1 MDYSKTELPLA
12 EEKVKKRAETSSQI
26 VGWLVF
32 FVGIILISWTLYS
45 SYNIFTAKALLPEF
59 FTNQASYGSAGDEE
73 VSVQKEE
80 TQDVQAQLQ
89 KMIGEQLKG
98 FLPADFMTKIL
109 NLTVWSILAF
119 ILIFG
124 GTQISGLGIKLLK
137 K

>member
-1 MDYSKTELPLA
+1 MDYSK
-12 EEKVKKRAETSSQI
+12 I
-26 VGWLVF
+26 IGWVVF
-32 FVGIILISWTLYS
+32 FAGLSIIIFTLYS

-59 FTNQASYGSAGDEE
+59 FAMPEEGVSAQTGD
-73 VSVQKEE
+73 

-89 KMIGEQLKG
+89 KMIGDQLKG
-98 FLPADFMTKIL
+98 FLPENSMTKIL

>member
-1 MDYSKTELPLA
+1 MDKDYSK
-12 EEKVKKRAETSSQI
+12 I
-26 VGWLVF
+26 IGWLVF
-32 FVGIILISWTLYS
+32 LAGILLISWTLYS
-45 SYNIFTAKALLPEF
+45 SYNIFTVRALLPEF
-59 FTNQASYGSAGDEE
+59 FTMPEKE
-73 VSVQKEE
+73 VSVQKGD

-98 FLPADFMTKIL
+98 FLPADSITKIL
-109 NLTVWSILAF
+109 NLTVWSMLAF

>member
-1 MDYSKTELPLA
+1 MNYPK
-12 EEKVKKRAETSSQI
+12 AETSSQI
-26 VGWLVF
+26 IGWLVF
-32 FVGIILISWTLYS
+32 LAGIILISWTLYS

-59 FTNQASYGSAGDEE
+59 FAMPKEE
-73 VSVQKEE
+73 VSVQKGD
-80 TQDVQAQLQ
+80 TQDAQAQLQ
-89 KMIGEQLKG
+89 TMIGEQLKG
-98 FLPADFMTKIL
+98 FLPANSMTKIL

>member
-1 MDYSKTELPLA
+1 MDYTKIIGWVVFLA
-12 EEKVKKRAETSSQI
+12 GI
-26 VGWLVF
+26 VIIVWILF
-32 FVGIILISWTLYS
+32 F
-45 SYNIFTAKALLPEF
+45 SYNIFTAKAALPEF
-59 FTNQASYGSAGDEE
+59 FTMPKEE
-73 VSVQKEE
+73 VSVQTGN

-89 KMIGEQLKG
+89 TMIGEQLKG
-98 FLPADFMTKIL
+98 FLPTDAIPKIL